1 MVLDCLDV
9 ITKIYGIDMKVSVM
23 SDLHLDFADLTLPGG
38 DVLILSGDLCE
49 AKSIK
54 QAEYNPVTVMLEHER
69 EDRRPDRF
77 YRFLLE
83 ECSAKYRET
92 IMVMGNH
99 EHYGFKYHKTY
110 DHIKSQLPDNIHLL
124 ENETYELDGVTFL
137 GATLWTDM
145 NKGDEITLWQ
155 MKSMMNDYRQITA
168 NTNGNYF
175 RLQPERTMTDHY
187 KTMEYFKTVMANR
200 RAEGNSG
207 PVVVVTH
214 HAPSKMSTKPRYQ
227 NDTIMN
233 GAYSSDLSE
242 FILDHPEIKVWTHGH
257 THDNFDYMIGSTRII
272 CNPRGYKGYEQQA
285 EDFDPT
291 LGFEI

>member
-1 MVLDCLDV
+1 
-9 ITKIYGIDMKVSVM
+9 
-23 SDLHLDFADLTLPGG
+23 
-38 DVLILSGDLCE
+38 
-49 AKSIK
+49 
-54 QAEYNPVTVMLEHER
+54 
-69 EDRRPDRF
+69 
-77 YRFLLE
+77 
-83 ECSAKYRET
+83 
-92 IMVMGNH
+92 
-99 EHYGFKYHKTY
+99 
-110 DHIKSQLPDNIHLL
+110 
-124 ENETYELDGVTFL
+124 
-137 GATLWTDM
+137 
-145 NKGDEITLWQ
+145 
-155 MKSMMNDYRQITA
+155 MMNDYRQITA

-200 RAEGNSG
+200 RAEGNGG